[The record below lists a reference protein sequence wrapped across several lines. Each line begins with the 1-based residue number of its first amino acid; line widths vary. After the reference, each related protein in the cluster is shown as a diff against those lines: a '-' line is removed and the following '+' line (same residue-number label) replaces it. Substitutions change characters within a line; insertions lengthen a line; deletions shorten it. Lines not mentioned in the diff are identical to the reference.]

1 MSYLARLNYSFDDR
15 YTVTGTFRTDGSS
28 RFGVNNRWGYFPS
41 VSAGWTISN
50 EPFLKDALE
59 NIATVRIRASWGKS
73 GNNDIGNYSSIAGI
87 STGSYAFGTTAV
99 STCRFGTRMGNDDAD
114 QHRSG
119 PGIFQQPVECDCQ
132 LLQLHL
138 DRHPL

>member
-1 MSYLARLNYSFDDR
+1 MMSYLARLNYSFDDR

-59 NIATVRIRASWGKS
+59 NIATVRIRAIWGKS
-73 GNNDIGNYSSIAGI
+73 CNNDIGNYSSIAGI
-87 STGSYAFGTTAV
+87 
-99 STCRFGTRMGNDDAD
+99 
-114 QHRSG
+114 
-119 PGIFQQPVECDCQ
+119 
-132 LLQLHL
+132 
-138 DRHPL
+138 